1 MVEGDGLMEQLTIFE
16 CEEASPLAEEEM
28 VFQIGDDVKIRKVLE
43 DEPLDPEDFY
53 YLKDFS
59 NKKGIVLSAKT
70 NSQGKTCYEV
80 GFDRDVKGYFY
91 SGDLILL

>member
-1 MVEGDGLMEQLTIFE
+1 MIEGDVLMEQLTLFE
-16 CEEASPLAEEEM
+16 SEEVSPLLKEDM
-28 VFQIGDDVKIRKVLE
+28 VFQIGDDVKVRKVQE
-43 DEPLDPEDFY
+43 NESLDPEDYY

-59 NKKGIVLSAKT
+59 NKKGIILSAKA
-70 NSQGKTCYEV
+70 NSQGKECYEV

>member
-1 MVEGDGLMEQLTIFE
+1 MEQLTLFE
-16 CEEASPLAEEEM
+16 SEEVSPLSKEDM
-28 VFQIGDDVKIRKVLE
+28 VYQIGDDVKVRKVQE
-43 DEPLDPEDFY
+43 NEPLDPEDFY

-59 NKKGIVLSAKT
+59 NKKGIILSAKT
-70 NSQGKTCYEV
+70 NSQGKECYEV

>member
-1 MVEGDGLMEQLTIFE
+1 MKV
-16 CEEASPLAEEEM
+16 
-28 VFQIGDDVKIRKVLE
+28 RKVLE
-43 DEPLDPEDFY
+43 NEPLDPEDYY

-59 NKKGIVLSAKT
+59 NKKGSVLSAKT
-70 NSQGKTCYEV
+70 NSQGKECYEV